1 MKLGARSMEGSL
13 LELINEAKEEI
24 QILSYSMTHGA
35 ERILKA
41 IERALSRG
49 VKLTMIINHVE
60 ALDNGI
66 LSTLK
71 EMSQNYTHSKIYA
84 FRWSEK
90 SELHAKLLI
99 SDRVAAIVGSSN
111 LTSRGLIWNLEIGF
125 LIKDKTVWTLA
136 NMVDRISETSI
147 LQ

>member
-24 QILSYSMTHGA
+24 LILSYSMTHGA

-41 IERALSRG
+41 IEGALSRG
-49 VKLTMIINHVE
+49 VKLTMIINHIE
-60 ALDNGI
+60 ALDDGI

-71 EMSQNYTHSKIYA
+71 EMMENYTHCKIYA

-111 LTSRGLIWNLEIGF
+111 LTSKGLVWNLEIGF
-125 LIKDKTVWTLA
+125 LINDRTVWTLA
-136 NMVDRISETSI
+136 NMVDRISETSMLI
-147 LQ
+147 